1 MSLFEEYSQR
11 LSELSGI
18 EFQDEVCARLYHSIL
33 GFQTVPSKPQGD
45 AGLDG
50 FSHGGKRG
58 YCCYGLEN
66 IPSATNKQR
75 ESAIVKKFKSD
86 LRRLFEL
93 EHKNKKLV
101 HAQSPE
107 MSKILPK
114 GTKLE
119 YIELIANWF
128 DSHRVLSPILTAVGE
143 YKLAS
148 KCNYVEP
155 TADVIVV
162 GPKELANRYG
172 VDEITIARIRQRAF
186 IKTVKEAA
194 QVVTI
199 DNPKDFEF
207 KMTVLRKINPDKI
220 TVIQTLADLL
230 LANWRMAIA
239 FEKKLDETAPSLHR
253 TLEENRPRILTKVM
267 ALMLGQD
274 EPWTQL
280 LRAEELAEE
289 ILKGSLGNQFGELI
303 QDVSF
308 GEIARLIGECPISW
322 KEPVN

>member
-239 FEKKLDETAPSLHR
+239 FEKKT
-253 TLEENRPRILTKVM
+253 
-267 ALMLGQD
+267 G
-274 EPWTQL
+274 
-280 LRAEELAEE
+280 
-289 ILKGSLGNQFGELI
+289 
-303 QDVSF
+303 
-308 GEIARLIGECPISW
+308 
-322 KEPVN
+322 